1 MDIERDSQVLTRLE
15 IEGLTLSRGERR
27 LFAGLSFAL
36 AAGEAAALTGAN
48 GAGKTSLLRAVAGYI
63 RPDAG
68 AVVFHGATGRV
79 EAETARRSALHLL
92 GHHEGLKPQRTA
104 RQELGF
110 QVEWLGG
117 STAALDAAV
126 ARLKLSP
133 LLDLETRKLSAGQ
146 RRRLSLARLVAA
158 PRALWLLDEPLAP
171 LDEAW
176 RSVAAELMAEHLAG
190 GGMILAAVHDPL
202 PVPARSLDLGGVQ

>member
-1 MDIERDSQVLTRLE
+1 MLTRLG
-15 IEGLTLSRGERR
+15 IAGLSLSRGERR
-27 LFAGLSFAL
+27 LFSDLSFAL

-48 GAGKTSLLRAVAGYI
+48 GAGKTSLLRAVAGFI

-68 AVVFHGATGRV
+68 AVVFHDAEGEM
-79 EAETARRSALHLL
+79 EAETARRAALHLL

-117 STAALDAAV
+117 SAAAMDAAV
-126 ARLKLSP
+126 ERLKLAP

-176 RSVAAELMAEHLAG
+176 RGAAAELMAEHLAG

-202 PVPARSLDLGGVQ
+202 PVPARPLDLGGAR

>member
-1 MDIERDSQVLTRLE
+1 MDIERDSQVLIGVDIRSLS
-15 IEGLTLSRGERR
+15 LSRGERR
-27 LFAGLSFAL
+27 LFSGLSAGLS
-36 AAGEAAALTGAN
+36 AGEAVALTGAN
-48 GAGKTSLLRAVAGYI
+48 GAGKTSLLRAVAGFI

-68 AVVFHGATGRV
+68 TIAFRGADGEI
-79 EAETARRSALHLL
+79 EAETARRAALHLL

-104 RQELGF
+104 GQELGF

-117 STAALDAAV
+117 AANGLAAAV
-126 ARLKLSP
+126 ARLKLAP

-176 RSVAAELMAEHLAG
+176 RGVAAELMAEHLAG

-202 PVPARSLDLGGVQ
+202 PVPARPLDLGGTR

>member
-1 MDIERDSQVLTRLE
+1 MLTRLE

-48 GAGKTSLLRAVAGYI
+48 GAGKTSLLRAVAGFI
-63 RPDAG
+63 RPDVG
-68 AVVFHGATGRV
+68 AVVFHDATGMT

-110 QVEWLGG
+110 QIEWLGG
-117 STAALDAAV
+117 STTALDAAV

-176 RSVAAELMAEHLAG
+176 RSVAAELMAEHLAD